1 MATVGIA
8 GFTMLLN
15 VQVICALARML
26 VAGTVNTV
34 PASVPKAVP
43 GLPEAA
49 AFVSTQEAVFMVKLA
64 ATVSVM
70 VTAVATVVAEIGAI
84 VVG

>member
-1 MATVGIA
+1 
-8 GFTMLLN
+8 
-15 VQVICALARML
+15 ML
-26 VAGTVNTV
+26 VAGTVNTL

-49 AFVSTQEAVFMVKLA
+49 EFVSMHEAVLMVKLA
-64 ATVSVM
+64 ASVSVI
-70 VTAVATVVAEIGAI
+70 VTAVPTVVAEIGTI

>member
-1 MATVGIA
+1 
-8 GFTMLLN
+8 MLLN
-15 VQVICALARML
+15 VQVICALLRML
-26 VAGTVNTV
+26 VAGMVNTV

-43 GLPEAA
+43 RLPEAA
-49 AFVSTQEAVFMVKLA
+49 ALVSRQEAEFMVKLA

-70 VTAVATVVAEIGAI
+70 LTALPTVVTAIGAI

>member
-1 MATVGIA
+1 
-8 GFTMLLN
+8 MLLN
-15 VQVICALARML
+15 VQVICALLRML
-26 VAGTVNTV
+26 AAGTVNTV

-43 GLPEAA
+43 GFPEAA
-49 AFVSTQEAVFMVKLA
+49 EFVSRHEAALMVKLA

-70 VTAVATVVAEIGAI
+70 VTAVPTAVTATGAI

>member
-1 MATVGIA
+1 MA
-8 GFTMLLN
+8 GFTILLN
-15 VQVICALARML
+15 VQVIFALLRML

-34 PASVPKAVP
+34 PARVPKAVP

-49 AFVSTQEAVFMVKLA
+49 AFVSRHEAEFIVKLA

-70 VTAVATVVAEIGAI
+70 ATAFPTAVTGMGAI

>member
-1 MATVGIA
+1 
-8 GFTMLLN
+8 MLLN

-26 VAGTVNTV
+26 VAGTVNTL
-34 PASVPKAVP
+34 PASVPKVVP

-49 AFVSTQEAVFMVKLA
+49 EFVSTHEAVLIEKLA
-64 ATVSVM
+64 ASVSVM
-70 VTAVATVVAEIGAI
+70 VTAVPRVVAEIGTI

>member
-1 MATVGIA
+1 
-8 GFTMLLN
+8 MLLN

-26 VAGTVNTV
+26 VVGIVNTV
-34 PASVPKAVP
+34 PANVPKAVP

-49 AFVSTQEAVFMVKLA
+49 AFVSTQEAVFIVKLV
-64 ATVSVM
+64 ATVSVIFT
-70 VTAVATVVAEIGAI
+70 VFPTVVTGMGAI